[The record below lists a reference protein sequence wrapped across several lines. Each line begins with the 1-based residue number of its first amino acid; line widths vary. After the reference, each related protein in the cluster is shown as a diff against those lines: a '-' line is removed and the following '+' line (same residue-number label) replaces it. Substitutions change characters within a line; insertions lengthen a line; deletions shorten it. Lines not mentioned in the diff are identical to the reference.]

1 MQHSPVTLVEML
13 LAARVFGPDIL
24 RVGRRLLT
32 AGVRMGISDIT
43 TTVPRTGS
51 PDDLRHE
58 VDR

>member
-1 MQHSPVTLVEML
+1 MQHSLSLAEIL

-24 RVGRRLLT
+24 CVGRRLVS

-43 TTVPRTGS
+43 TTVPRAGS